1 MQWQILFS
9 LAPKLLWMVT
19 AATELK
25 DTCSLEEKL
34 TNLDSV
40 LKSRNITL
48 PTKAVI
54 IKAMVF
60 PVVMYRC
67 ESWTKKKRSERW
79 RIDAF
84 KLWCWKRLLRVP
96 WRAGRSKQSILLRK
110 STLNIH
116 WKDGCW
122 SWNSN
127 ILSYLAKN
135 WLIGKDPDSGK
146 VWG

>member
-127 ILSYLAKN
+127 ILAYLAKN